1 MPQYTITMENLK
13 NKNLYMIGL
22 TSHLNIN
29 EMINLIKK
37 DPKNIMQYNFNKS
50 TYNTKL
56 YINIEMH
63 SYQIKSFNIIIRQ

>member
-13 NKNLYMIGL
+13 NKDLYIMGL
-22 TSHLNIN
+22 SSHLNIN
-29 EMINLIKK
+29 EMTNLIKK

-50 TYNTKL
+50 IYNTKL
-56 YINIEMH
+56 YINIEMN